1 MEYNREVREYF
12 ERMGVSVILLLR
24 RNVLK
29 RLISILANAYDRV
42 VKPLNGTHKSHVHSV
57 EEVPLSIT
65 FSKASAVVVSWL
77 LHSSVEVLHSV
88 ELFTEL
94 WDDIEKLCSARLRL

>member
-1 MEYNREVREYF
+1 MEYRREVLDYF

-29 RLISILANAYDRV
+29 RLISIMANTYDRL

-57 EEVPLSIT
+57 EEVALFSLSPLHYYYYY
-65 FSKASAVVVSWL
+65 L
-77 LHSSVEVLHSV
+77 LSHHSF
-88 ELFTEL
+88 ELS
-94 WDDIEKLCSARLRL
+94 CSMHRSHC

>member
-1 MEYNREVREYF
+1 MEYNREVLEHF

-29 RLISILANAYDRV
+29 RLISIMANSYDRR

-57 EEVPLSIT
+57 EEVPL
-65 FSKASAVVVSWL
+65 FSHIYLISKYFQEQSFDFSCLFNLVVEKVSFSFL
-77 LHSSVEVLHSV
+77 I
-88 ELFTEL
+88 F
-94 WDDIEKLCSARLRL
+94 

>member
-1 MEYNREVREYF
+1 MIPLVISSQKSLFSPPVSYCFVLAQGPMEFNKEVLDYF

-29 RLISILANAYDRV
+29 RLISIMANTYDRR

-57 EEVPLSIT
+57 EEVLSLN
-65 FSKASAVVVSWL
+65 KHL
-77 LHSSVEVLHSV
+77 
-88 ELFTEL
+88 
-94 WDDIEKLCSARLRL
+94 